1 MKRRIA
7 ALLIAGVITASGCQ
21 GGFALAAETETENQA
36 ETGTE
41 ESTEDTEEA
50 ENSLSEEERAESLAG
65 YADPSK
71 FSAAFQSVMQRT
83 PSAYRRGNVNL

>member
-41 ESTEDTEEA
+41 ESTEDIEEA

-65 YADPSK
+65 SGRCGSAEARTDPGK
-71 FSAAFQSVMQRT
+71 LREQF
-83 PSAYRRGNVNL
+83 